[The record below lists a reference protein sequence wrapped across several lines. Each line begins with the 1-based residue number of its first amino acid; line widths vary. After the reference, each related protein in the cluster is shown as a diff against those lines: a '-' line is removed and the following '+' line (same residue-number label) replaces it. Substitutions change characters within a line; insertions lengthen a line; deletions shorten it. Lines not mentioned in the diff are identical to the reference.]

1 MSQPRTSALRLPGA
15 PIWLQI
21 IALVVG
27 ALVAAQVVT
36 LALTLLLPPEPP
48 QQHSLQEIA
57 KALQGAPVRAD
68 GERPLIR
75 RVENAPPSLNSPGW
89 VVSPSTTRELA
100 DLLKAPEGDVRIL
113 FYAPPP
119 LAGAVGP
126 PPDGRMLSDASSP
139 ARQLVLAGFLP
150 PGAVRLAQGGP
161 PPPGPGPAMAPP
173 PGGVAMPGG
182 FGTGRP
188 EAAPSHWRHGQIP
201 PGSWRAAHPGAA
213 EPPWRGAASRPV
225 RAADEALPGDDERLP
240 AEGWSRPHGGTGGGA
255 PIASPPPHHMVLRTP
270 LDAAVFALPPTRI
283 AIAPT
288 PAAAS
293 PPAPA
298 PRPVRLTPAPPVAT
312 AQPASVVRL
321 QPIAPQ
327 SLAAGPTLT
336 APKAAAAAAL
346 IVPEIALAPPA
357 PRSVFGLS
365 RPSAYVEGDFVAALR
380 TPAGWVTVKPKPEGF
395 PNSWERR
402 VLLWFA
408 LSLALVAPPAYLLAR
423 RLVKPLHHFAD
434 AAERLGRE
442 PTADLPPLTGPA
454 EIGRAAEAFNT
465 MRLRLRRYVEDRT
478 GMISAISHD
487 LRTPL
492 ARMRF
497 KMERAPPAVRASL
510 ARDVDQMEAM
520 ISSVLAFMR
529 DELSANLRETAD
541 LRSILECVVDDAGD
555 KAELAPGEPI
565 PVHVD
570 LLAIQ
575 RVFENLVDNAV
586 KYGAV
591 ARVTL
596 RDEGGEVVVE
606 VADEGPGL
614 PPDEIEQVFKPFYR
628 GAGARNSGAPG
639 VGLGLAV
646 SRSVLRSH
654 GGDLVLVSTQD
665 GLIARAR
672 QPALDAAVRRAAA

>member
-1 MSQPRTSALRLPGA
+1 MSQPRASALRLPSI
-15 PIWLQI
+15 PIWVQI

-36 LALTLLLPPEPP
+36 LALTLLLPPAPP

-57 KALQGAPVRAD
+57 EALQGGPTAD
-68 GERPLIR
+68 GKERPLSR
-75 RVENAPPSLNSPGW
+75 KLEHAPPSLDSPGW
-89 VVSPSTTRELA
+89 VVAPRTTRELA
-100 DLLKAPEGDVRIL
+100 ALLNAPESDVRIL

-119 LAGAVGP
+119 LAGTAAGEP
-126 PPDGRMLSDASSP
+126 RLSEAEPD
-139 ARQLVLAGFLP
+139 RQILMAGFVP
-150 PGAVRLAQGGP
+150 ASGAGMARPFEIAQGGP
-161 PPPGPGPAMAPP
+161 PPGPP
-173 PGGVAMPGG
+173 PGAMQGGLGASREGGSPGRWRRG
-182 FGTGRP
+182 D
-188 EAAPSHWRHGQIP
+188 APSGAWRE
-201 PGSWRAAHPGAA
+201 AHPGA
-213 EPPWRGAASRPV
+213 EPPWRGAAGRPVTSRP
-225 RAADEALPGDDERLP
+225 AGAGAPGEHSP
-240 AEGWSRPHGGTGGGA
+240 GEPGGHAPGPGGA
-255 PIASPPPHHMVLRTP
+255 IPGGPLAARRALLLSP
-270 LDAAVFALPPTRI
+270 LDAAVFAAPQ
-283 AIAPT
+283 APT
-288 PAAAS
+288 VVS
-293 PPAPA
+293 PSPQPVPSAPPIRADRPSATPVLLAPHVARVAPVAPQALATAPTLVA
-298 PRPVRLTPAPPVAT
+298 PRPAATAAPVA
-312 AQPASVVRL
+312 A
-321 QPIAPQ
+321 
-327 SLAAGPTLT
+327 
-336 APKAAAAAAL
+336 
-346 IVPEIALAPPA
+346 PEIALAPPA

-365 RPSAYVEGDFVAALR
+365 RPSAYVEGEFVAALR
-380 TPAGWVTVKPKPEGF
+380 TPAGWVTVKPRPEGF
-395 PNSWERR
+395 PNNWERR
-402 VLLWFA
+402 VMLWFA
-408 LSLALVAPPAYLLAR
+408 LSLALVAPPAYLVAR
-423 RLVKPLHHFAD
+423 RLVTPLHRFAD

-529 DELSANLRETAD
+529 DELNANLRETAD
-541 LRSILECVVDDAGD
+541 LRSILECVVDDAGG
-555 KAELAPGEPI
+555 KAELAPGSPI

-586 KYGAV
+586 KYGGC

-596 RDEGGEVVVE
+596 VDEGGDVVVE
-606 VADEGPGL
+606 VADDGPGL
-614 PPDEIEQVFKPFYR
+614 PPEELEQVFKPFFR

-654 GGDLVLVSTQD
+654 GGDLTLVSTGD

-672 QPALDAAVRRAAA
+672 LPALDAVRRAA

>member
-1 MSQPRTSALRLPGA
+1 MSQPRASILRLPSV

-36 LALTLLLPPEPP
+36 FALTLLLPPAPP

-57 KALQGAPVRAD
+57 QALEGGPTAD
-68 GERPLIR
+68 GAERPLIR
-75 RVENAPPSLNSPGW
+75 VLEHAPPSLDSPGW
-89 VVSPSTTRELA
+89 VVAPRTTRELA
-100 DLLKAPEGDVRIL
+100 GLLNAPEGDVRIL

-119 LAGAVGP
+119 LAGTAGP
-126 PPDGRMLSDASSP
+126 PPRGVRLSADSSGRPILM
-139 ARQLVLAGFLP
+139 AGFVPASAGAFEIAQGAP
-150 PGAVRLAQGGP
+150 PAGPAPGGP
-161 PPPGPGPAMAPP
+161 PPGAAMLGA
-173 PGGVAMPGG
+173 AMPGG
-182 FGTGRP
+182 FGTSHEPG
-188 EAAPSHWRHGQIP
+188 HWRRSDP
-201 PGSWRAAHPGAA
+201 AATAWREAHPG
-213 EPPWRGAASRPV
+213 EPPWRGAAGRVTPSRP
-225 RAADEALPGDDERLP
+225 AGTPGGERP
-240 AEGWSRPHGGTGGGA
+240 PGEIGSRPIGPGGPEGFGGA
-255 PIASPPPHHMVLRTP
+255 ALGRRLLLRSP
-270 LDAAVFALPPTRI
+270 LDAAVFANPQTSLALSPSPTDAAATAAAPPPRLDRSPPTPTPV
-283 AIAPT
+283 IAPRVVRAE
-288 PAAAS
+288 PVA
-293 PPAPA
+293 PPALTAAPALPA
-298 PRPVRLTPAPPVAT
+298 PRP
-312 AQPASVVRL
+312 
-321 QPIAPQ
+321 I
-327 SLAAGPTLT
+327 
-336 APKAAAAAAL
+336 AAAPVSAH
-346 IVPEIALAPPA
+346 EIALAPPA
-357 PRSVFGLS
+357 PRSVFGLP

-380 TPAGWVTVKPKPEGF
+380 TPAGWVTVRPRPEGF

-408 LSLALVAPPAYLLAR
+408 MSLALVAPPAYLLAR
-423 RLVKPLHHFAD
+423 RLVTPLHRFAD
-434 AAERLGRE
+434 AAERLGRD
-442 PTADLPPLTGPA
+442 PMADLPPLAGPA

-497 KMERAPPAVRASL
+497 KMERAPPAVRSSL

-541 LRSILECVVDDAGD
+541 LRSILECVVDDAGG
-555 KAELAPGEPI
+555 KAELAPGSPI

-586 KYGAV
+586 KYGGC

-596 RDEGGEVVVE
+596 IGEGGDVVVE
-606 VADEGPGL
+606 VADDGPGL
-614 PPDEIEQVFKPFYR
+614 PPEEIDEVFKPFYR
-628 GAGARNSGAPG
+628 GSGARNSGAPG

-654 GGDLVLVSTQD
+654 GGDLTLVCTEQ

-672 QPALDAAVRRAAA
+672 LPALDAVRRAA

>member
-1 MSQPRTSALRLPGA
+1 MRLPGA

-57 KALQGAPVRAD
+57 KALQGAPVRDD

-100 DLLKAPEGDVRIL
+100 GLLKAPEGDVRIL

-150 PGAVRLAQGGP
+150 EGAFRLAQGGP
-161 PPPGPGPAMAPP
+161 PLGPGAAMEPP

-182 FGTGRP
+182 FGAGRP
-188 EAAPSHWRHGQIP
+188 GAAPPSHWRHGQIP
-201 PGSWRAAHPGAA
+201 PGSWRAAHPGAG

-225 RAADEALPGDDERLP
+225 RASGEELPSGDERLP
-240 AEGWSRPHGGTGGGA
+240 ADGWTRPHGGA
-255 PIASPPPHHMVLRTP
+255 PAAAPPPHHMVLRSP

-283 AIAPT
+283 AIAPA
-288 PAAAS
+288 PAAVS
-293 PPAPA
+293 TPAPA
-298 PRPVRLTPAPPVAT
+298 SRPPVRLTPAPPVAT
-312 AQPASVVRL
+312 AQPAPVVRL

-327 SLAAGPTLT
+327 SLVAGPTLA

-408 LSLALVAPPAYLLAR
+408 LSLALVAPPAFLLAR

-442 PTADLPPLTGPA
+442 PAADLPPLTGPA

-541 LRSILECVVDDAGD
+541 LRSILECVVDDAGG

-654 GGDLVLVSTQD
+654 GGDLVLVSTED

-672 QPALDAAVRRAAA
+672 LPALDAAVRRAAA